1 MKRREFLAGTAVAAG
16 SFVILGKGITAW
28 SEVDAARRAK
38 LERIA
43 ILSLCFNPVL
53 KRAEHPDDANR
64 TLDILDL
71 PAMVVARYGVRR
83 VEFQHTDFAST
94 EDAYLAEFKHR
105 MEQARAQFNQINLE
119 FRELNVSSPDPVLRA
134 ESVDLSKRW
143 VDHAVRLGCPRVM
156 VNPGRLE
163 PEVRP
168 AAFAA
173 LKAIAAYAKP
183 KGVFITL
190 ENKDNGNPRAPQA
203 SWQVVVEAI
212 KAAGLWANP
221 DVGNFPNEKE
231 REAGLRV
238 LYRLTAGS
246 SHCHYDP
253 AKYSEAMAIHISK
266 EAGYTGIYAVEADAS
281 INGPDPYASVK
292 TILEELLRDI

>member
-1 MKRREFLAGTAVAAG
+1 MAG
-16 SFVILGKGITAW
+16 SFAILGSSTMAR
-28 SEVDAARRAK
+28 SEADAARKAK

-53 KRAEHPDDANR
+53 RRPEHPNDANR

-71 PAMVVARYGVRR
+71 PAMVATRYGVHR

-94 EDAYLAEFKHR
+94 EETYLDEFKHR
-105 MEQARAQFNQINLE
+105 MEQARTRFNQINLE

-134 ESVDLSKRW
+134 ESVDLCKRW

-168 AAFAA
+168 AAFQA

-183 KGVFITL
+183 KGIFITL
-190 ENKDNGNPRAPQA
+190 ENKDNGNPRSPQA

-231 REAGLRV
+231 REDGLRV
-238 LYRLTAGS
+238 LYKLTAGS

-253 AKYSEAMAIHISK
+253 SKYSEANAIQISK
-266 EAGYTGIYAVEADAS
+266 EAGYKGIYAVEADAS
-281 INGPDPYASVK
+281 INGPDTYASVK

>member
-1 MKRREFLAGTAVAAG
+1 MKRRAFLVGTAAAAG
-16 SFVILGKGITAW
+16 SFAILGAGR
-28 SEVDAARRAK
+28 AARGEEQAARKAK

-43 ILSLCFNPVL
+43 ILSLCFRPVL
-53 KRAEHPDDANR
+53 KSVEHANDASK

-71 PAMVVARYGVRR
+71 PAMVAARYGVHR

-94 EDAYLAEFKHR
+94 ENDCLDEFKRR
-105 MEQARAQFNQINLE
+105 MEQARSRFNQINLE
-119 FRELNVSSPDPVLRA
+119 FRELNVSSPDAVLRA
-134 ESVDLSKRW
+134 EAVDLAKRW

-156 VNPGRLE
+156 VNPGGLE

-173 LKAIAAYAKP
+173 LKAIAGYARP
-183 KGVFITL
+183 KGIFITL
-190 ENKDNGNPRAPQA
+190 ENKDTGNPKARQA
-203 SWQVVVEAI
+203 SWEVVVEAI
-212 KAAGLWANP
+212 QAAGLRANP
-221 DVGNFPNEKE
+221 DVGNFPNEQA

-253 AKYSEAMAIHISK
+253 AKYSEARAIEISK
-266 EAGYTGIYAVEADAS
+266 EVGYKGIYAIEADAS
-281 INGPDPYASVK
+281 INGPDPYASVQ
-292 TILEELLRDI
+292 TILDELLRDI